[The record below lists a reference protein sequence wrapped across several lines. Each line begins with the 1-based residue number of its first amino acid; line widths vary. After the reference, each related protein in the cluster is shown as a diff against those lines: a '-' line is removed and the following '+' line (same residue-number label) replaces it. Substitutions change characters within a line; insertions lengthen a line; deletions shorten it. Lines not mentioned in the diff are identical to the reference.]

1 MAKQEMALCWKN
13 MLDPGVKSQISRTS
27 CLIGEES
34 LLRNKLGFGG
44 APPSYNFGS
53 SLYEKE
59 YKMKNTAFSVE
70 LMQVKALMHSIV
82 SRMVKMSF
90 FCIRSDLKLFF
101 GGAYWNIIAC

>member
-34 LLRNKLGFGG
+34 FFRNKVGFGG

-53 SLYEKE
+53 SLCEKE

-70 LMQVKALMHSIV
+70 LVQVKALMHKHRDLHGQDV
-82 SRMVKMSF
+82 F
-90 FCIRSDLKLFF
+90 FCISSDLKLLF
-101 GGAYWNIIAC
+101 GGHTGT